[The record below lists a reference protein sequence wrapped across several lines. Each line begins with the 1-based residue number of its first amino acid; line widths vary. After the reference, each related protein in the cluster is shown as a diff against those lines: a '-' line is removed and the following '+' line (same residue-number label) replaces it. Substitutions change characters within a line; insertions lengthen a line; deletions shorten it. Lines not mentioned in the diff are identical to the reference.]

1 MKRRDILKYLPVTAI
16 FLLAAPF
23 TAQAATGWQQ
33 DGNQNWT
40 YVEDDKK
47 LTNQWVPWSD
57 GTLRY
62 VGGNGLIVTNNWVT
76 YEGSRYRVKEDGTR
90 YENAWFSVT
99 STPTLPS
106 SSASTLWYYAG
117 PDGRIYTNG
126 WYEIGGQQYYF
137 YQGGNS
143 PRKAFFNLEDKR
155 YYVDENGARPA
166 PGWFSVSGTDSRGNA
181 YTNWYYVQA
190 DGSLLRDGWH
200 EVDGKTCYFDANG
213 LNYRKRWVNLEE
225 NRYYVDDEG
234 DRQEGWFAITGVNA
248 NGQEYSNWYYADAN
262 GAIWR
267 GGWAELAGN
276 WYYFDANGLNYRK
289 RWYTDG
295 RGERYYLDEDGVLPN
310 DGWFKI
316 ENVNSSTGAV
326 TENWYYAQASGAVLK
341 DGYKELD
348 GHTYYFDA
356 NGYNYR
362 NRWITLEN
370 GNRRYLG
377 EDGVLKKDEW
387 FVISGKDSRNSDYH
401 NWYYAGSDGNVIMDK
416 WYKIDGEYYCFNA
429 SGVMRTGWL
438 TESAEEADE
447 DDSYYYCGE
456 DGARVTGWQYLEI
469 PDNWSDDEDVEDYI
483 NEHGTTYAWFYFS
496 RNGKKKYSSG
506 GKREMNVDG
515 VTYCFDDDG
524 IMHYGWVKLSGTT
537 PEMEGYRYFYEP
549 KSEKDQTYILGEK
562 VESAWLNIVGPSDL
576 GGSGVEAWFYL
587 DTSGK
592 PVCGKENDYEVEK
605 IHDDY
610 YVFDMYGEAQY
621 GLIEVDG
628 DFYYCGTEAGDRK
641 CVTGKTSLSDGI
653 DSGTSE
659 YYFDTKGKG
668 ITGIK
673 DGSFYYQGKLQ
684 KADRTARYE
693 MFDIPGTGRRLVNSS
708 GEIVKGR
715 KVTDG
720 NDQKWEVSSGGAIRV
735 YGSDETAEI
744 VAPEATTSY

>member
-1 MKRRDILKYLPVTAI
+1 MTKVIELRRDILKYLPVTAV

-23 TAQAATGWQQ
+23 AAQAATGWQQ

-62 VGGNGLIVTNNWVT
+62 AGGNGLIVTDNWVT

-213 LNYRKRWVNLEE
+213 
-225 NRYYVDDEG
+225 
-234 DRQEGWFAITGVNA
+234 
-248 NGQEYSNWYYADAN
+248 
-262 GAIWR
+262 
-267 GGWAELAGN
+267 
-276 WYYFDANGLNYRK
+276 
-289 RWYTDG
+289 
-295 RGERYYLDEDGVLPN
+295 
-310 DGWFKI
+310 
-316 ENVNSSTGAV
+316 
-326 TENWYYAQASGAVLK
+326 
-341 DGYKELD
+341 
-348 GHTYYFDA
+348 
-356 NGYNYR
+356 YNYR

-377 EDGVLKKDEW
+377 EDGALKKDEW

-549 KSEKDQTYILGEK
+549 KSENDQTYILGEK

-576 GGSGVEAWFYL
+576 GGSGVEAWFYR

-693 MFDIPGTGRRLVNSS
+693 MFDIHRA
-708 GEIVKGR
+708 
-715 KVTDG
+715 
-720 NDQKWEVSSGGAIRV
+720 QGGAW
-735 YGSDETAEI
+735 
-744 VAPEATTSY
+744 

>member
-1 MKRRDILKYLPVTAI
+1 MTKVIELRRDILKYLPVTAV

-23 TAQAATGWQQ
+23 AAQAATGWQQ

-62 VGGNGLIVTNNWVT
+62 AGGNGLIVTDNWVT

-213 LNYRKRWVNLEE
+213 
-225 NRYYVDDEG
+225 
-234 DRQEGWFAITGVNA
+234 
-248 NGQEYSNWYYADAN
+248 
-262 GAIWR
+262 
-267 GGWAELAGN
+267 
-276 WYYFDANGLNYRK
+276 
-289 RWYTDG
+289 
-295 RGERYYLDEDGVLPN
+295 
-310 DGWFKI
+310 
-316 ENVNSSTGAV
+316 
-326 TENWYYAQASGAVLK
+326 
-341 DGYKELD
+341 
-348 GHTYYFDA
+348 
-356 NGYNYR
+356 YNYR

-370 GNRRYLG
+370 GNRRYL
-377 EDGVLKKDEW
+377 
-387 FVISGKDSRNSDYH
+387 
-401 NWYYAGSDGNVIMDK
+401 
-416 WYKIDGEYYCFNA
+416 
-429 SGVMRTGWL
+429 
-438 TESAEEADE
+438 
-447 DDSYYYCGE
+447 GE

-524 IMHYGWVKLSGTT
+524 IMHYGWVKLSSTT

-549 KSEKDQTYILGEK
+549 KSENDQTYILGEK

>member
-1 MKRRDILKYLPVTAI
+1 MTKVIELRRDILKYLPVTAV

-23 TAQAATGWQQ
+23 AAQAATGWQQ

-62 VGGNGLIVTNNWVT
+62 AGGNGLIVTDNWVT

-213 LNYRKRWVNLEE
+213 
-225 NRYYVDDEG
+225 
-234 DRQEGWFAITGVNA
+234 
-248 NGQEYSNWYYADAN
+248 
-262 GAIWR
+262 
-267 GGWAELAGN
+267 
-276 WYYFDANGLNYRK
+276 
-289 RWYTDG
+289 
-295 RGERYYLDEDGVLPN
+295 
-310 DGWFKI
+310 
-316 ENVNSSTGAV
+316 
-326 TENWYYAQASGAVLK
+326 
-341 DGYKELD
+341 
-348 GHTYYFDA
+348 
-356 NGYNYR
+356 YNYR

-377 EDGVLKKDEW
+377 EDGALKKDEW

-469 PDNWSDDEDVEDYI
+469 PDNWSDDEGVEDYI

-549 KSEKDQTYILGEK
+549 KSENDQTYILGEK

-693 MFDIPGTGRRLVNSS
+693 MFDIHRA
-708 GEIVKGR
+708 
-715 KVTDG
+715 
-720 NDQKWEVSSGGAIRV
+720 QGGAW
-735 YGSDETAEI
+735 
-744 VAPEATTSY
+744 

>member
-1 MKRRDILKYLPVTAI
+1 MIELRRDILKYLPVTAV

-23 TAQAATGWQQ
+23 AAQAATGWQQ

-62 VGGNGLIVTNNWVT
+62 AGGNGLIVTDNWVT

-155 YYVDENGARPA
+155 YYVDENGVRPA

-213 LNYRKRWVNLEE
+213 
-225 NRYYVDDEG
+225 
-234 DRQEGWFAITGVNA
+234 
-248 NGQEYSNWYYADAN
+248 
-262 GAIWR
+262 
-267 GGWAELAGN
+267 
-276 WYYFDANGLNYRK
+276 
-289 RWYTDG
+289 
-295 RGERYYLDEDGVLPN
+295 
-310 DGWFKI
+310 
-316 ENVNSSTGAV
+316 
-326 TENWYYAQASGAVLK
+326 
-341 DGYKELD
+341 
-348 GHTYYFDA
+348 
-356 NGYNYR
+356 YNYR

-377 EDGVLKKDEW
+377 EDGALKKDEW

-456 DGARVTGWQYLEI
+456 DGARVTGGQYLEI

-549 KSEKDQTYILGEK
+549 KSENDQTYILGEK

>member
-1 MKRRDILKYLPVTAI
+1 MIELRRDILKYLPVTAV

-23 TAQAATGWQQ
+23 AAQAATGWQQ

-62 VGGNGLIVTNNWVT
+62 AGGNGLIVTDNWVT

-106 SSASTLWYYAG
+106 SSASTL
-117 PDGRIYTNG
+117 
-126 WYEIGGQQYYF
+126 
-137 YQGGNS
+137 
-143 PRKAFFNLEDKR
+143 
-155 YYVDENGARPA
+155 
-166 PGWFSVSGTDSRGNA
+166 
-181 YTNWYYVQA
+181 
-190 DGSLLRDGWH
+190 
-200 EVDGKTCYFDANG
+200 
-213 LNYRKRWVNLEE
+213 
-225 NRYYVDDEG
+225 
-234 DRQEGWFAITGVNA
+234 
-248 NGQEYSNWYYADAN
+248 
-262 GAIWR
+262 
-267 GGWAELAGN
+267 
-276 WYYFDANGLNYRK
+276 
-289 RWYTDG
+289 
-295 RGERYYLDEDGVLPN
+295 
-310 DGWFKI
+310 
-316 ENVNSSTGAV
+316 
-326 TENWYYAQASGAVLK
+326 
-341 DGYKELD
+341 
-348 GHTYYFDA
+348 
-356 NGYNYR
+356 
-362 NRWITLEN
+362 
-370 GNRRYLG
+370 
-377 EDGVLKKDEW
+377 
-387 FVISGKDSRNSDYH
+387 
-401 NWYYAGSDGNVIMDK
+401 WYYAGSDGNVIMDK

-549 KSEKDQTYILGEK
+549 KSENDQTYILGEK

>member
-1 MKRRDILKYLPVTAI
+1 MRSA
-16 FLLAAPF
+16 
-23 TAQAATGWQQ
+23 
-33 DGNQNWT
+33 
-40 YVEDDKK
+40 
-47 LTNQWVPWSD
+47 
-57 GTLRY
+57 
-62 VGGNGLIVTNNWVT
+62 
-76 YEGSRYRVKEDGTR
+76 GS
-90 YENAWFSVT
+90 SIIST
-99 STPTLPS
+99 S
-106 SSASTLWYYAG
+106 
-117 PDGRIYTNG
+117 
-126 WYEIGGQQYYF
+126 
-137 YQGGNS
+137 
-143 PRKAFFNLEDKR
+143 
-155 YYVDENGARPA
+155 VDENGARPA

-213 LNYRKRWVNLEE
+213 
-225 NRYYVDDEG
+225 
-234 DRQEGWFAITGVNA
+234 
-248 NGQEYSNWYYADAN
+248 
-262 GAIWR
+262 
-267 GGWAELAGN
+267 
-276 WYYFDANGLNYRK
+276 
-289 RWYTDG
+289 
-295 RGERYYLDEDGVLPN
+295 
-310 DGWFKI
+310 
-316 ENVNSSTGAV
+316 
-326 TENWYYAQASGAVLK
+326 
-341 DGYKELD
+341 
-348 GHTYYFDA
+348 
-356 NGYNYR
+356 YNYR

-377 EDGVLKKDEW
+377 EDGALKKDEW

-515 VTYCFDDDG
+515 VTYCFDDDS

-549 KSEKDQTYILGEK
+549 KSENDQTYILGEK

-693 MFDIPGTGRRLVNSS
+693 MFDIPGVNNGHS
-708 GEIVKGR
+708 EH
-715 KVTDG
+715 
-720 NDQKWEVSSGGAIRV
+720 
-735 YGSDETAEI
+735 TAR
-744 VAPEATTSY
+744 SN